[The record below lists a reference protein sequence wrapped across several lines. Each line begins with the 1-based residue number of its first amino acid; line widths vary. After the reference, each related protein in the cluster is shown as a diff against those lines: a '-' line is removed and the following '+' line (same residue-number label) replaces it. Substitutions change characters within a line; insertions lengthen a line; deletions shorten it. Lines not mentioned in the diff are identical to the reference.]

1 MLVRSAL
8 FNAVMWLSVVI
19 YAPLALLTTPL
30 PFTWRYR
37 FVTQW
42 GRFHVW
48 LARRLFGIGY
58 HVEGRNHL
66 PQSPA
71 IVLSK
76 HQSAWETLAFQ
87 EIFPPFVFILKRE
100 LMWIPL
106 FGWGLALLKPIAIDR
121 GAGQRALEQ
130 VVTQGRARLEQGIW
144 VVVFPEGTRVAPGHR
159 RRYKSGG
166 AVLAAATGYPV
177 VPVAHNA
184 GHFWPRRSLVK
195 KPGTIRVVIGPP
207 IRTKGRT
214 AEEIN
219 RQAEEW
225 IEHTMARL
233 EGGENSSLG
242 NASLV

>member
-1 MLVRSAL
+1 MLLRSAL
-8 FNAVMWLSVVI
+8 FNVVMWLSVAI
-19 YAPLALLTTPL
+19 YAPLALLTTPF
-30 PFTWRYR
+30 PFAWRYR
-37 FVTQW
+37 FITQW

-48 LARRLFGIGY
+48 LARRLLGIGY

-100 LMWIPL
+100 LLWIPL

-121 GAGQRALEQ
+121 DAGRRALDQ
-130 VVTQGRARLEQGIW
+130 VVSQGRARLEQGIW

-166 AVLAAATGYPV
+166 AALAAETGYPV

-184 GHFWPRRSLVK
+184 GVFWPKRSFIK

-207 IRTKGRT
+207 IPTKGKS
-214 AEEIN
+214 ADEVLD
-219 RQAEEW
+219 QAEEW
-225 IEHTMARL
+225 IEQTMARL
-233 EGGENSSLG
+233 EGREN
-242 NASLV
+242 